1 MNWETAPDEVVRTR
15 LLRMMED
22 ALKDPPADF
31 KGLPMD
37 AEERAM
43 VMDARAKLLR
53 GGEVQINFLTNR
65 APGCI
70 VPPPRPPRILRL
82 GVRLHYNAAEFL
94 ELMKREEVQAATA
107 AAAAAEARS
116 AAVTLAVT
124 FGVKW
129 HGDQDEAPL
138 KEWLVEKTLGKV
150 GTALLAGQWGVY
162 KTFMAFD
169 LAAAVMTMT
178 PFAGRAVNRQG
189 GVLFI
194 ACEGQDEV
202 RVRLEGVAREKVAGL
217 PIREGVVTVDPA
229 HMPFAWIE
237 TCPPLTADNAADEIS
252 KIVKAAQAVMFDRF
266 GLPIVL
272 VIIDTMTAAADFK
285 DASGTSEAA
294 RVMKVLGGVAHEAN
308 ALVLA
313 VDHFGKDASVG
324 VRNSSAKEGSGDSVL
339 ALLANRDI
347 EGNVTKPRLAI
358 RKARGAPTGEVIPFA
373 TRQVVIDEKDG
384 DNAITT
390 LIIEWRP
397 TEPLDDESAGDE
409 KQWAKGLVIFMKAL
423 GSAVADTGRRVRP
436 FADGSEV
443 DGAQRDS
450 VRAEFMET
458 YPADNQKT
466 KDRAFAR
473 AVGDALDKGLMG
485 SGLVDGATFFWR
497 L

>member
-1 MNWETAPDEVVRTR
+1 
-15 LLRMMED
+15 
-22 ALKDPPADF
+22 
-31 KGLPMD
+31 
-37 AEERAM
+37 
-43 VMDARAKLLR
+43 
-53 GGEVQINFLTNR
+53 
-65 APGCI
+65 
-70 VPPPRPPRILRL
+70 
-82 GVRLHYNAAEFL
+82 
-94 ELMKREEVQAATA
+94 
-107 AAAAAEARS
+107 
-116 AAVTLAVT
+116 
-124 FGVKW
+124 
-129 HGDQDEAPL
+129 
-138 KEWLVEKTLGKV
+138 
-150 GTALLAGQWGVY
+150 
-162 KTFMAFD
+162 MAFD

-194 ACEGQDEV
+194 ASEGQDEV

-272 VIIDTMTAAADFK
+272 VIIDTMTAAADFGGC
-285 DASGTSEAA
+285 GTSEAA

-324 VRNSSAKEGSGDSVL
+324 VRDSSAKEGSGDSVL

-358 RKARGAPTGEVIPFA
+358 RKARGAPTGEVIPLA

-390 LIIEWRP
+390 LIIECAP
-397 TEPLDDESAGDE
+397 D
-409 KQWAKGLVIFMKAL
+409 
-423 GSAVADTGRRVRP
+423 
-436 FADGSEV
+436 
-443 DGAQRDS
+443 
-450 VRAEFMET
+450 
-458 YPADNQKT
+458 
-466 KDRAFAR
+466 
-473 AVGDALDKGLMG
+473 
-485 SGLVDGATFFWR
+485 
-497 L
+497 